1 MNGTSCYSINGGWL
15 MLDRSLKRLINS
27 SHLTQQDLKRLIVV
41 ACWIGWLPPLKL
53 VLNLALK
60 VQKCKTLDQNF
71 SGIKEIS

>member
-41 ACWIGWLPPLKL
+41 VCWIGWLPPLKL
-53 VLNLALK
+53 ILNLVLK

-71 SGIKEIS
+71 SGIEEIS